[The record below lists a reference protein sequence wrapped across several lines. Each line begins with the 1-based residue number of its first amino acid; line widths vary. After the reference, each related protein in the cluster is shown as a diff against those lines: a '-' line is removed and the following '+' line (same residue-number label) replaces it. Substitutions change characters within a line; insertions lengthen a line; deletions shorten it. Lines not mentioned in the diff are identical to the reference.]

1 MLKKTIL
8 FSLALLVS
16 ATFAKAQTADYY
28 DGTNGLEGDDLKAA
42 LYEII
47 RNHTELE
54 YGTIKNVIRQADE
67 DPNDSGNVIL
77 MYTGNSIGK
86 FDFASDPSNPDH
98 FDFWNREHTWAKS
111 HGNFGPGGS
120 YGERG
125 ANTDAHHLRP
135 VDMTVNST
143 RSNKDFDDGG
153 SLVLNG
159 GVETECYADSD
170 SFEPRDEVKGDVA
183 RMIFYMATR
192 YEGEENLDGDAEPD
206 LEVVEAVNTFPN
218 PEMGRLS
225 TLLEW
230 HNNDPVDDWERNRN
244 DVIYLWQ
251 GNRNPFIDYP
261 EFVNIIWD
269 SETAASIYI
278 SGVEVNPEEPEA
290 EEPAAV
296 SADITD
302 NDGASITD
310 AKLYWGLNWAEVL
323 AETNELTMTASGDNY
338 SAEVSG
344 QLAGSE
350 VYYMIKATA
359 SDSDVKYFYGTYNVA
374 VEPFEGELTSI
385 YDIQGQEIYSPYAYE
400 ITDASGTQTFSGQG
414 EVSAQGIVTAIDGDS
429 FFMQDGAG
437 AWNGIY
443 VYTSGFFPQI
453 GDEIIIT
460 GKIKEYYEMTEFV
473 DVSAYYP
480 ISSSNELPEA
490 EVISTAEVNT
500 EEYESCLVKIYNAT
514 CYSDDLGFGKWG
526 INDGTGNCNVANAV
540 YNYEPTVGEAY
551 DVSGVINFY
560 FGEYQIETR
569 FAADV
574 QGGSDL
580 IAPTITSVSST
591 SVGKLSVVFSE
602 DVTEESIENISFY
615 SISDGVVVT
624 EAVQHSLQ
632 SSKVIL
638 SVLNQIEGELTITV
652 NGTIDDAGNVTEN
665 DEFIFNSQYTN
676 LSLED
681 NWINQLYTYPNPVT
695 DNKIIIE
702 GAEGADYVELYDATG
717 RLLQSVSVN
726 NSSRMILHTNNYHGI
741 VMLRIVGANEVL
753 HKRIIIE

>member
-1 MLKKTIL
+1 MFKKIII
-8 FSLALLVS
+8 FSLALLAS

-28 DGTNGLEGDDLKAA
+28 NGTNGLEGDDLKAA

-86 FDFASDPSNPDH
+86 FDFASDPSNPQN
-98 FDFWNREHTWAKS
+98 FDFWNREHVWAKS
-111 HGNFGPGGS
+111 HGDFGPDGN

-135 VDMTVNST
+135 VDMTVNSS
-143 RSNKDFDDGG
+143 RSNKDFDNGG
-153 SLVLNG
+153 SVVMNG
-159 GVETECYADSD
+159 SVETECYADGD

-192 YEGEENLDGDAEPD
+192 YEGEENLDGDPEPD
-206 LEVVEAVNTFPN
+206 LEVVEGVNTFPN

-269 SETAASIYI
+269 NAAAASIHI
-278 SGVEVNPEEPEA
+278 SDVTINPELPEA
-290 EEPAAV
+290 DETATV
-296 SADITD
+296 SANIVDSSSE
-302 NDGASITD
+302 SITEVS
-310 AKLYWGLNWAEVL
+310 LYWGLDWAEAL
-323 AETNELTMTASGDNY
+323 AESNELTMTATADNY
-338 SAEVSG
+338 AADISG
-344 QLAGSE
+344 QAAGTK
-350 VYYMIKATA
+350 VYYLIKATA
-359 SDSDVKYFYGTYNVA
+359 SDNDEKYFYGTYDVA

-385 YDIQGQEIYSPYAYE
+385 YDIQGQTTYSPYAYQ
-400 ITDASGTQTFSGQG
+400 ITDASGTQNIPGQG
-414 EVSAQGIVTAIDGDS
+414 EVSAQGIVTAVDGDS

-443 VYTSGFFPQI
+443 IYTSGFFPQI
-453 GDEIIIT
+453 GDEVIVT

-473 DVSAYYP
+473 EVSALYP
-480 ISSSNELPEA
+480 ISSSNELPEPA
-490 EVISTAEVNT
+490 TISTADVNT
-500 EEYESCLVKIYNAT
+500 EEYEGCLVKVFNAT
-514 CYSDDLGFGKWG
+514 CYDDNLGFGKWG
-526 INDGTGNCNVANAV
+526 LNDGSGNCNVANAV
-540 YNYEPTVGEAY
+540 YNYDPTVGEAY

-574 QGGSDL
+574 QAGSDL
-580 IAPTITSVSST
+580 IAPFVTSVTST
-591 SVGKLSVVFSE
+591 SVGKFSVVFSE
-602 DVTEESIENISFY
+602 DITQESIENIAFY

-638 SVLNQIEGELTITV
+638 SVLNQIEGELTLTV
-652 NGTIDDAGNVTEN
+652 NGTLDEAGNETEN
-665 DEFIFNSQYTN
+665 DVFTFNSDYTN

-681 NWINQLYTYPNPVT
+681 NWVNLLRSYPNPVT

-702 GAEGADYVELYDATG
+702 GAAAANHIEMYDATG
-717 RLLQSVSVN
+717 RLLQTVAVN
-726 NSSRMILHTNNYHGI
+726 NASRLVLQTNNYSGV
-741 VMLRIVGANEVL
+741 VMLRIVGTNQVL
-753 HKRIIIE
+753 HKRIIVE

>member
-1 MLKKTIL
+1 MLKKTII
-8 FSLALLVS
+8 FSLALLAS
-16 ATFAKAQTADYY
+16 AAVKGQTVDYY

-86 FDFASDPSNPDH
+86 YDFASDPSNPDH

-111 HGNFGPGGS
+111 HGDFGPGGS

-135 VDMTVNST
+135 VDMTVNSS
-143 RSNKDFDDGG
+143 RSNKDFDEGG
-153 SLVLNG
+153 SVVLNG
-159 GVETECYADSD
+159 TVETECFADSN

-183 RMIFYMATR
+183 RMIFYMAAR
-192 YEGEENLDGDAEPD
+192 YEGEENLDGDPEPD

-230 HNNDPVDDWERNRN
+230 HNDDPVDDWERNRN

-269 SETAASIYI
+269 EAAAESIHI
-278 SGVEVNPEEPEA
+278 SGVAINPELPEA
-290 EEPAAV
+290 AEATTI

-302 NDGASITD
+302 AGATITD
-310 AKLYWGLNWAEVL
+310 ANLYWGLDWAEVL
-323 AETNELTMTASGDNY
+323 AETNEVAMTASGDNY
-338 SAEVSG
+338 AAEVSG
-344 QLAGSE
+344 QAAGVK
-350 VYYMIKATA
+350 VYYKIKVTA
-359 SDSDVKYFYGTYNVA
+359 SDSDEKYFYGTYDVA
-374 VEPFEGELTSI
+374 GEPFEGDLVSI
-385 YDIQGQEIYSPYAYE
+385 YDIQGQTTHSPYAYQ
-400 ITDASGTQTFSGQG
+400 ITDASGTETIPGQG

-429 FFMQDGAG
+429 FFMQDGDG

-453 GDEIIIT
+453 GDEIIVT
-460 GKIKEYYEMTEFV
+460 GKVKEYYDMTEFV
-473 DVSAYYP
+473 DVSAFYP

-490 EVISTAEVNT
+490 AVISTGDVNT
-500 EEYESCLVKIYNAT
+500 EEYESCLVKVFNAT

-526 INDGTGNCNVANAV
+526 LNDGTGNCNVANAV

-574 QGGSDL
+574 QAGSDL
-580 IAPTITSVSST
+580 IAPVVTSVSST
-591 SVGKLSVVFSE
+591 AVGKFSVVFSE
-602 DVTEESIENISFY
+602 DVTQETIENISFY
-615 SISDGVVVT
+615 SLSDGVVVT

-638 SVLNQIEGELTITV
+638 SVLNQIEGELTLTV
-652 NGTIDDAGNVTEN
+652 NGTMDEAGNVTEN
-665 DEFIFNSQYTN
+665 NEFVFNSQHNN
-676 LSLED
+676 LSVED
-681 NWINQLYTYPNPVT
+681 NWADQLHIYPNPVT
-695 DNKIIIE
+695 DNKIVLE
-702 GAEGADYVELYDATG
+702 GTDGVDYIELYDATG
-717 RLLQSVSVN
+717 RLLQTEKAN
-726 NSSRMILHTNNYHGI
+726 NSSRMVLHTNQYTGV

-753 HKRIIIE
+753 HKRIVIK